1 MSFEIVLSTTSFLAG
16 HKIKGYLEFHANTSI
31 VPQTIELRLSCT
43 FCGGE
48 LVNPVLTSRRMN
60 IPQTSTALAK
70 KLPFEYPLP
79 KDLPVSR
86 EKIIGGKDLGV
97 GYFLTARLI
106 PAGIFSRSISTSV
119 RVQIRRQDS
128 GDGIKVK
135 FVKFGGRPFK
145 ELLAE
150 ASEQNVV
157 AC

>member
-1 MSFEIVLSTTSFLAG
+1 MSFEIVLTTTSFLAG
-16 HKIKGYLEFHANTSI
+16 HKIKGYLEFPPNTSI

-48 LVNPVLTSRRMN
+48 LVNPVLTARRMN
-60 IPQTSTALAK
+60 IPQTSKALAQRI
-70 KLPFEYPLP
+70 PFEYSLP
-79 KDLPVSR
+79 RDLPVSR
-86 EKIIGGKDLGV
+86 EMIIGGKDQGV

-119 RVQIRRQDS
+119 RVQIRREDS
-128 GDGIKVK
+128 GEGIKVK

-145 ELLAE
+145 ELLAQ